1 MKAIH
6 LKLKK
11 PELLELIE
19 EAKKGRQFEQT
30 TLMNLFWDKIYY
42 FILSKIHDKTDAED
56 ITILTFTKA
65 FRKLKLYNEDFD
77 FGTWIRAIAYNT
89 MIDHI
94 RAKPELN
101 VSLDNEITHLDLE
114 AMMPSPE
121 QHLIIKQDNKK
132 LMKAIEN
139 LPEIYQKVIKLRFW
153 EEKTYK
159 DIAMELNLTMSNVKV
174 RILRARNLLE
184 IEMNKD

>member
-1 MKAIH
+1 MN
-6 LKLKK
+6 K
-11 PELLELIE
+11 PELLQIIE
-19 EAKKGRQFEQT
+19 EAKKGKQFEQT

-42 FILSKIHDKTDAED
+42 YILSKIHNTTDAED
-56 ITILTFTKA
+56 VAIRTFTKA

-77 FGTWIRAIAYNT
+77 FGTWLRAIAHNT

-101 VSLDNEITHLDLE
+101 VSLDNELTHLNLA

-139 LPEIYQKVIKLRFW
+139 LPEIYQKVIQLRFL

-159 DIAMELNLTMSNVKV
+159 DISLELDLTMSNVKV

-184 IEMNKD
+184 IEMKKDS